1 MLKHDRAYLS
11 VDTKENMR
19 VLMKCNKVYLF
30 QGIAY

>member
-11 VDTKENMR
+11 VDAQENMR
-19 VLMKCNKVYLF
+19 VSMKCNKVHLF